1 MIITNLFATQTFK
14 LIFEVNQEE
23 YWLLDMK
30 KFLLNDTGK
39 LSEIRDDI
47 KIFQTVK
54 IDQVNGNVMWENGVD
69 FDKEILKE
77 NSLNIDFL
85 LK

>member
-1 MIITNLFATQTFK
+1 MFATQTFK

-47 KIFQTVK
+47 KMFQTVK

>member
-1 MIITNLFATQTFK
+1 
-14 LIFEVNQEE
+14 
-23 YWLLDMK
+23 MK

-47 KIFQTVK
+47 KMFQTVK
-54 IDQVNGNVMWENGVD
+54 IDGVNGNVVWENGVD
-69 FDKEILKE
+69 IDKEILRE

-85 LK
+85 LKSGG

>member
-47 KIFQTVK
+47 KLFQTVK

-69 FDKEILKE
+69 FDKEILME

>member
-1 MIITNLFATQTFK
+1 MRITNLFATQTFK
-14 LIFEVNQEE
+14 LILEVNQEE

-30 KFLLNDTGK
+30 KFLLNDSGK

-47 KIFQTVK
+47 NMFQNVK
-54 IDQVNGNVMWENGVD
+54 IDRVNGNVVWGNGVD

>member
-1 MIITNLFATQTFK
+1 M
-14 LIFEVNQEE
+14 NQEE

-47 KIFQTVK
+47 KLFQTVK

-69 FDKEILKE
+69 FDKEILME

>member
-1 MIITNLFATQTFK
+1 MFATQTFK

>member
-1 MIITNLFATQTFK
+1 MFATQTFK

-47 KIFQTVK
+47 KLFQTVK

>member
-1 MIITNLFATQTFK
+1 MFATQTFK

-47 KIFQTVK
+47 KLFQTVK

-69 FDKEILKE
+69 FDKEILME

>member
-47 KIFQTVK
+47 KLFQTVK

>member
-1 MIITNLFATQTFK
+1 MFATQTFK

-47 KIFQTVK
+47 KMFQTVK
-54 IDQVNGNVMWENGVD
+54 IDQENGNVMWENGVD

>member
-1 MIITNLFATQTFK
+1 MFATQTFK

-47 KIFQTVK
+47 KMFQTVK
-54 IDQVNGNVMWENGVD
+54 IDPVNGNVMWENGVD

>member
-1 MIITNLFATQTFK
+1 VKITAVYAFRTFK
-14 LIFEVNQEE
+14 LIMEVNHAD

-30 KFLLNDTGK
+30 GFSHNDKGK

-47 KIFQTVK
+47 NMFQTVK
-54 IDQVNGNVMWENGVD
+54 IDDVSGSAVWENGVD
-69 FDKEILKE
+69 FDKEVLIK
-77 NSLNIDFL
+77 NSSNINFL

>member
-1 MIITNLFATQTFK
+1 M
-14 LIFEVNQEE
+14 EVNHTE

-30 KFLLNDTGK
+30 GFLLNDKGK

-47 KIFQTVK
+47 YMFQTVK
-54 IDQVNGNVMWENGVD
+54 IDCVSGNVVWHNGVD
-69 FDKEILKE
+69 FDKEVLIK
-77 NSLNIDFL
+77 NSKNVNFL

>member
-1 MIITNLFATQTFK
+1 MFATQTFK

-47 KIFQTVK
+47 KMFQTVK

-69 FDKEILKE
+69 FDKEILME

>member
-1 MIITNLFATQTFK
+1 MFATQTFK

-47 KIFQTVK
+47 KMFQTVK

-69 FDKEILKE
+69 FDKEILKK

>member
-1 MIITNLFATQTFK
+1 MFATLTFK
-14 LIFEVNQEE
+14 LILEVNQEK

-30 KFLLNDTGK
+30 KFLLNDIGK

-47 KIFQTVK
+47 KMFQTVK
-54 IDQVNGNVMWENGVD
+54 IDKVNGNVVWENCVD
-69 FDKEILKE
+69 FDNELLIE

-85 LK
+85 